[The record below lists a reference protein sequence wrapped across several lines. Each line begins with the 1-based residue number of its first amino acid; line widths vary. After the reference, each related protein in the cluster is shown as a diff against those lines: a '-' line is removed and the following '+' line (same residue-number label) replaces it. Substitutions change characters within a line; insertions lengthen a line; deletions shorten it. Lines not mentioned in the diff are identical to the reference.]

1 MEQRK
6 QKIFIGLLAL
16 ALVPAVIFFI
26 LMIGKVANVGR
37 PEKPQLQATEATA
50 PVTEETAPPE
60 ETTAP
65 PETTVPEE
73 TAVSEETTAP
83 PETTVPEATAPEES
97 LPGETEPATQ
107 TGPMVPTSFETI
119 PQYFQKDYAH
129 VRYERT
135 NMAFSGS
142 GVVSLAMVASYMTE
156 HAYMPDEVM
165 EFFDHYIGSSM
176 QWLEYAS
183 TQLQLP
189 WTKADNVHKALE
201 AVRDGKIV
209 IALMTS
215 GSRFSSGGYHYIV
228 LTGVNEAGKITVLD
242 PDANNLTRWGLAEGF
257 RDGFE
262 DKQLVPG
269 FGGGWIYDPEEM
281 PEEPFI
287 YTLPEPAE
295 FRYPGVELSE
305 WEMNLLAKVIYLEAQ
320 GEPYEGQQAIAE
332 VVLNRLVSEDFQNTI
347 DGIIFAKDQF
357 ACVDILDKARPTHV
371 QYEAIERALYGPYIL
386 PKNVVFY
393 ATFHVNDMVWGDIG
407 NHTFC
412 YAFE

>member
-26 LMIGKVANVGR
+26 LMIGKVANAGR
-37 PEKPQLQATEATA
+37 PENPQPQAAETVPA
-50 PVTEETAPPE
+50 VTEETEAATAAAETTAPE
-60 ETTAP
+60 ETTMPA
-65 PETTVPEE
+65 ETTVP
-73 TAVSEETTAP
+73 AETTAP
-83 PETTVPEATAPEES
+83 EETQPVQLQTFDTV
-97 LPGETEPATQ
+97 
-107 TGPMVPTSFETI
+107 
-119 PQYFQKDYAH
+119 PQYFQGDYPH
-129 VRYERT
+129 IRYERST
-135 NMAFSGS
+135 MAFSGS
-142 GVVSLAMVASYMTE
+142 GVVSLAMVGSYLTKQE
-156 HAYMPDEVM
+156 YLPDEVM
-165 EFFDHYIGSSM
+165 EFFDHYIGNSM

-215 GSRFSSGGYHYIV
+215 GSRFSGGGYHYIV
-228 LTGVNEAGKITVLD
+228 LTGVNEAGNITVVD

-257 RDGFE
+257 QEGFE
-262 DKQLVPG
+262 DSQLIPG

-281 PEEPFI
+281 PEEPFV
-287 YTLPEPAE
+287 YTLPEPVE
-295 FRYPGVELSE
+295 CRYPGVELSE

-386 PKNVVFY
+386 PENVVFY